1 MNEIFT
7 VYIKATWCRDE
18 LGWKQPLEKEDSTW
32 IDSYWTNENDA
43 IAEAQ
48 RIWED
53 DATDEF
59 IEELI
64 VFGRKL
70 NVAGKGMNTW
80 NDSVDRIV
88 KRWE

>member
-7 VYIKATWCRDE
+7 VYIKATYYRDE
-18 LGWKQPLEKEDSTW
+18 LGWKQPLEKEDKTW

-80 NDSVDRIV
+80 NSSVDRIV

>member
-7 VYIKATWCRDE
+7 VYNKATCYRDE
-18 LGWKQPLEKEDSTW
+18 LGWKQWLEKEENTW

-53 DATDEF
+53 DAGDEF

-80 NDSVDRIV
+80 DDSVDRIV

>member
-7 VYIKATWCRDE
+7 VYIKATCYCDE
-18 LGWKQPLEKEDSTW
+18 LGWKQWLEKEENTW

-53 DATDEF
+53 DAGDEF

-80 NDSVDRIV
+80 DDSVDRIV